1 MLLLFF
7 KFCTRFKSGLCTYI
21 RTLHNSKFLFLPL
34 RRSFTFLSCFCCC
47 LSSICFNL
55 KDALQPF
62 FFPASLFSVDTTM
75 VRSWP
80 CTSTGWSQP
89 FLSLLLCGFQILL
102 IHVELA
108 MHSTYFLGLQFQ
120 GLVLCAHVEFPDS
133 LSESG

>member
-62 FFPASLFSVDTTM
+62 FFQPVCFLLILQWSDLDHVLP
-75 VRSWP
+75 R
-80 CTSTGWSQP
+80 WSQP